1 MFILETLNFVVDILK
16 VPSVL
21 VGLIALIG
29 LVAQKK
35 AFSDV
40 VKGTIKTI
48 LGFIVLGG
56 GATVL
61 VGSLNPLG
69 GMFEHAFNIQG
80 IIPNNEAIVSIA
92 LEKYG
97 ASTALIMAF
106 GMVANIVV
114 ARFTRLK
121 YIFLTGHHTFYMA
134 CMIGVIL
141 TVAGF
146 EGVGLVF
153 TGSLI
158 LGLVMAFFPALAQR
172 YMRRIT
178 GTDDIAFGHF
188 GTLGYVLSGWI
199 GSLCGKGS
207 RSTEEMNLP
216 KNLSFLRESSIS
228 ISLTMMIIYLIMAVS
243 AGRDYVEA
251 TFSGGQN
258 YLVYAIIMAI
268 TFAAG
273 VFIILQGVRLI
284 LAEIVPAFTGFSE
297 KLVPNARPA
306 LDCPVV
312 YPYAPNAVLIGF
324 LFSFLGG
331 LVGLFLLGQMKL
343 VLILPGVV
351 PHFFTGATAG
361 VFGNAT
367 GGRRGAMIGAFA
379 NGLLITFLPVLLLPV
394 LGAIGF
400 ANTRS
405 RMLTLAQ
412 SVFCWATWR
421 VICRRWLSRGWWWR
435 YSRYWWRTTCWP
447 KTKQRMPKR
456 RKIAERK
463 NERNRNHPTG
473 ARHSRRHAQILNPSW
488 LWSLWRQHVGSGN
501 SGGSVRRGDEN
512 RPSRP
517 GLAGARLFR
526 AVERPCGP
534 RVVQYPGD

>member
-1 MFILETLNFVVDILK
+1 MFIQETLKFVVDILK
-16 VPSVL
+16 VPAVL
-21 VGLIALIG
+21 VGVIALIG
-29 LVAQKK
+29 LLAQKK
-35 AFSDV
+35 SFSDV
-40 VKGTIKTI
+40 VKGTVKTI

-80 IIPNNEAIVSIA
+80 IIPNNEAIVSIS

-134 CMIGVIL
+134 CMIGIIL

-146 EGVGLVF
+146 EGVQLVF
-153 TGSLI
+153 TGALT
-158 LGLVMAFFPALAQR
+158 LGLVMAFFPAIAQR

-178 GTDDIAFGHF
+178 GNDDIAFGHF
-188 GTLGYVLSGWI
+188 GTLGYVLAGWI
-199 GSLCGKGS
+199 GSKVGKNS

-216 KNLSFLRESSIS
+216 KNLSFLRDSSIS
-228 ISLTMMIIYLIMAVS
+228 ISMTMIVIYLILAIC
-243 AGRDYVEA
+243 AGQDYVESQL
-251 TFSGGQN
+251 SGGQN
-258 YLVYAIIMAI
+258 YLVYSIIQAI

-331 LVGLFLLGQMKL
+331 LVGLFLLGQMKM

-367 GGRRGAMIGAFA
+367 GGRRGAMLGAFS

-394 LGAIGF
+394 LGALGF
-400 ANTRS
+400 ANTTFSDADFGVVGIVLGNMARF
-405 RMLTLAQ
+405 LTKEMIMVAIVALFGLLVAHNY
-412 SVFCWATWR
+412 
-421 VICRRWLSRGWWWR
+421 LG
-435 YSRYWWRTTCWP
+435 
-447 KTKQRMPKR
+447 KR
-456 RKIAERK
+456 KAAPA
-463 NERNRNHPTG
+463 RNKEE
-473 ARHSRRHAQILNPSW
+473 SS
-488 LWSLWRQHVGSGN
+488 
-501 SGGSVRRGDEN
+501 
-512 RPSRP
+512 
-517 GLAGARLFR
+517 
-526 AVERPCGP
+526 
-534 RVVQYPGD
+534 

>member
-121 YIFLTGHHTFYMA
+121 YI
-134 CMIGVIL
+134 
-141 TVAGF
+141 
-146 EGVGLVF
+146 
-153 TGSLI
+153 
-158 LGLVMAFFPALAQR
+158 
-172 YMRRIT
+172 
-178 GTDDIAFGHF
+178 
-188 GTLGYVLSGWI
+188 
-199 GSLCGKGS
+199 
-207 RSTEEMNLP
+207 
-216 KNLSFLRESSIS
+216 
-228 ISLTMMIIYLIMAVS
+228 SLTMMIIYLIMAVS
-243 AGRDYVEA
+243 AGREYVES

-331 LVGLFLLGQMKL
+331 IVGLFICGQFSW

-400 ANTRS
+400 ANTTFS
-405 RMLTLAQ
+405 DADFGAVGIVLGNLAR
-412 SVFCWATWR
+412 F
-421 VICRRWLSRGWWWR
+421 LSPLAITGLVVALFALLVA
-435 YSRYWWRTTCWP
+435 YN
-447 KTKQRMPKR
+447 
-456 RKIAERK
+456 IFAK
-463 NERNRNHPTG
+463 NKPAGSNAQENTG
-473 ARHSRRHAQILNPSW
+473 AKS
-488 LWSLWRQHVGSGN
+488 
-501 SGGSVRRGDEN
+501 
-512 RPSRP
+512 
-517 GLAGARLFR
+517 
-526 AVERPCGP
+526 
-534 RVVQYPGD
+534 